1 MEQKDLKTG
10 VCKMCR
16 QSVMIAPDM
25 EAEYPSVTEID
36 ELATLECCCEEGK
49 KWREAKRQEIT
60 NTQFVSYAE
69 HELAEFMKENDYK
82 RVVVQDSHGNTAA
95 LLRMEKG
102 DIKIT
107 TSLKKII

>member
-1 MEQKDLKTG
+1 
-10 VCKMCR
+10 
-16 QSVMIAPDM
+16 
-25 EAEYPSVTEID
+25 
-36 ELATLECCCEEGK
+36 
-49 KWREAKRQEIT
+49 
-60 NTQFVSYAE
+60 
-69 HELAEFMKENDYK
+69 MKENDYK